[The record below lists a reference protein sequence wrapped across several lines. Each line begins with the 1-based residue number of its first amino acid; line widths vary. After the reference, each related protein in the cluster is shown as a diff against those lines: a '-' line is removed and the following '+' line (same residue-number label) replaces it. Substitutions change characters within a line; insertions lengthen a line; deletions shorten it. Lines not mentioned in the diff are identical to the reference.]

1 MRTPEPNWDLNQ
13 IPVSF
18 PYIRLL
24 LLGGPPD
31 VTSRPQMAREHRA
44 KLFAPFDALD
54 GFSETISAKNHELT
68 DALER
73 RDSL

>member
-1 MRTPEPNWDLNQ
+1 MRKAEPNWNLER

-24 LLGGPPD
+24 FAGGPPNGS
-31 VTSRPQMAREHRA
+31 SRPRMARERRA

-54 GFSETISAKNHELT
+54 GFSETISARNRKLV
-68 DALER
+68 DALEHR
-73 RDSL
+73 RSR